1 MNDGFWDRLAARV
14 RPTDTLKTIENPRV
28 IARAFSAAMW
38 ASVVQVL
45 VSGALWAAFGE
56 PAVALAALGLG
67 AAFLA
72 AWMAFVVTGSIF
84 VAFVIA
90 FVTGTI
96 GNIYAHVAL
105 GGYAYSGGVLLFG
118 VAYVSIAA
126 VLVGKRAA
134 IIAGL
139 TYATAG
145 VILGFLEDSLRAGRA
160 APDPTLTTIFFVLV
174 LVGSINIVAPLIVYF
189 MGRLRHEHERA
200 EGLLLNVLPRVVA
213 AELKEKGST
222 TAQRFDAVSVLFAD
236 IVGFTPLSATM
247 EPEELVERLNT
258 VFTYFDTLAERYA
271 VEKIRTIGDTYMV
284 ASGIPVPRRDHA
296 QALAA
301 MALDMLAFAGQGP
314 LSFRI
319 GINSG
324 PAVAGVIGTR
334 KFQYDIW
341 GDTVN
346 TASRMESH
354 SEPGRIQI
362 SEATNELINRD
373 FATTYRG
380 PIEVKGKGTLT
391 TWWLEGA
398 GRPAPATSDRAR
410 LE

>member
-1 MNDGFWDRLAARV
+1 VKDGFWDRLADRV
-14 RPTDTLKTIENPRV
+14 RPTDTLKTIENRRV

-38 ASVVQVL
+38 AGAIQLLITATLSAVFEERAVAWAAVGL
-45 VSGALWAAFGE
+45 AGALF
-56 PAVALAALGLG
+56 
-67 AAFLA
+67 A
-72 AWMAFVVTGSIF
+72 AWVAFALTGSIFAAFVVT
-84 VAFVIA
+84 

-96 GNIYAHVAL
+96 GNVYGHVAL
-105 GGYAYSGGVLLFG
+105 GGYAYSGGLMLFG
-118 VAYVSIAA
+118 IAFVSVAA
-126 VLVGKRAA
+126 LLLGRKAA

-139 TYATAG
+139 TYATIG
-145 VILGFLEDSLRAGRA
+145 VILGLLEDSLQARRA

-174 LVGSINIVAPLIVYF
+174 LVGSSNIVAPLIVYF
-189 MGRLRHEHERA
+189 MGRLRYEHERA

-213 AELKEKGST
+213 AELKETGST
-222 TAQRFDAVSVLFAD
+222 TARRFEAVSVLFAD

-258 VFTYFDTLAERYA
+258 VFTYFDTLAERYG

-284 ASGIPVPRRDHA
+284 ASGIPVPRQDHA

-301 MALDMLAFAGQGP
+301 MALDMIAYSAQGSLP
-314 LSFRI
+314 FRI

-362 SEATNELINRD
+362 SDATNRLILED

-391 TWWLEGA
+391 TWWLDRE
-398 GRPAPATSDRAR
+398 RQRAPLSPR
-410 LE
+410 

>member
-1 MNDGFWDRLAARV
+1 VNDGFWDRLAARV
-14 RPTDTLKTIENPRV
+14 RPTDTLKTIENPRA
-28 IARAFSAAMW
+28 IARAFSVAMW

-45 VSGALWAAFGE
+45 ISATLWAVFDE
-56 PAVALAALGLG
+56 PAVAWAGVGLAG
-67 AAFLA
+67 AFLA
-72 AWMAFVVTGSIF
+72 AWIAFVVTGSIF
-84 VAFVIA
+84 IAFVIT
-90 FVTGTI
+90 FSIGTI
-96 GNIYAHVAL
+96 GNVYAHVAL
-105 GGYAYSGGVLLFG
+105 GGYAYSGGILLFG
-118 VAYVSIAA
+118 VAFVSVAA
-126 VLVGKRAA
+126 LLLGKKAA
-134 IIAGL
+134 IIVGL

-145 VILGFLEDSLRAGRA
+145 VILGLLEDSLQARRA
-160 APDPTLTTIFFVLV
+160 APDPTVTTIFFVLV

-247 EPEELVERLNT
+247 EPEELVERLNM
-258 VFTYFDTLAERYA
+258 VFTYFDTLAERYG

-301 MALDMLAFAGQGP
+301 MALDMLGYAAQGP

-362 SEATNELINRD
+362 SDATNDLISQD

-391 TWWLEGA
+391 TWWLDGE
-398 GRPAPATSDRAR
+398 RQRAPLSQR
-410 LE
+410 

>member
-1 MNDGFWDRLAARV
+1 VKDGFWDRLADRV
-14 RPTDTLKTIENPRV
+14 RPTDTLKTIENRRV

-38 ASVVQVL
+38 AGAIQLLITATLSAVFEERAVAWAAVGL
-45 VSGALWAAFGE
+45 AGALF
-56 PAVALAALGLG
+56 
-67 AAFLA
+67 A
-72 AWMAFVVTGSIF
+72 AWVAFALTGSIFAAFVVT
-84 VAFVIA
+84 

-96 GNIYAHVAL
+96 GNVYGHVAL
-105 GGYAYSGGVLLFG
+105 GGYAYSGGLMLFG
-118 VAYVSIAA
+118 IAFVSVAA
-126 VLVGKRAA
+126 LLLGRKAA

-139 TYATAG
+139 TYATIG
-145 VILGFLEDSLRAGRA
+145 VILGLLEDSLQARRA

-174 LVGSINIVAPLIVYF
+174 LVGSSNIVAPLIVYF
-189 MGRLRHEHERA
+189 MGRLRYEHERA

-213 AELKEKGST
+213 AELKETGST
-222 TAQRFDAVSVLFAD
+222 TARRFEAVSVLFAD

-258 VFTYFDTLAERYA
+258 VFTYFDTLAERYG

-284 ASGIPVPRRDHA
+284 ASGIPVPRQDHA

-301 MALDMLAFAGQGP
+301 MALDMIAYSGQGSLP
-314 LSFRI
+314 FRI

-362 SEATNELINRD
+362 SDATNRLILED

-391 TWWLEGA
+391 TWWLDRE
-398 GRPAPATSDRAR
+398 RQRAPLSPR
-410 LE
+410 

>member
-1 MNDGFWDRLAARV
+1 VNDGFWDRLAARV
-14 RPTDTLKTIENPRV
+14 RPTETLKTIENPRV
-28 IARAFSAAMW
+28 IARAFSAALW
-38 ASVVQVL
+38 ASAVQVL
-45 VSGALWAAFGE
+45 ISATLWAVFDE
-56 PAVALAALGLG
+56 PAVAWAGVGLAG
-67 AAFLA
+67 AFLA
-72 AWMAFVVTGSIF
+72 AWIAFVVTGSIF
-84 VAFVIA
+84 IAFVIT
-90 FVTGTI
+90 FSIGTI
-96 GNIYAHVAL
+96 GNVYAHVAL

-118 VAYVSIAA
+118 VAFVSVTA
-126 VLVGKRAA
+126 LLLGKKAT
-134 IIAGL
+134 IVVGL

-145 VILGFLEDSLRAGRA
+145 VILGLLEDSLQARRA
-160 APDPTLTTIFFVLV
+160 APDPTVTTIFFVLV

-200 EGLLLNVLPRVVA
+200 EGLLLNVLPRAVA
-213 AELKEKGST
+213 AELKETGST
-222 TAQRFDAVSVLFAD
+222 TAQRFDEVSVLFAD
-236 IVGFTPLSATM
+236 IVGFTPLSAAM
-247 EPEELVERLNT
+247 EPEDLVERLNT
-258 VFTYFDTLAERYA
+258 VFTYFDSLVERYG

-284 ASGIPVPRRDHA
+284 ASGIPVPRQDHA
-296 QALAA
+296 HALAG
-301 MALDMLAFAGQGP
+301 MALDMLAYAAQGP

-362 SEATNELINRD
+362 SDATNHLIEED

-391 TWWLEGA
+391 TWWLDGERQPVS
-398 GRPAPATSDRAR
+398 GR
-410 LE
+410 

>member
-1 MNDGFWDRLAARV
+1 VDGFWDRLAARV
-14 RPTDTLKTIENPRV
+14 RPTDTLRTIENPRV

-45 VSGALWAAFGE
+45 ITGTLLAAFDEPTVAWAAVGLAGAFV
-56 PAVALAALGLG
+56 VAWL
-67 AAFLA
+67 
-72 AWMAFVVTGSIF
+72 AFVVTGSIF

-96 GNIYAHVAL
+96 GNVYAHVAL

-118 VAYVSIAA
+118 IAYVSIAA
-126 VLVGKRAA
+126 VLVGKKAA
-134 IIAGL
+134 IVAGF
-139 TYATAG
+139 TYAIAG
-145 VILGFLEDSLRAGRA
+145 VILGFLEDSLRARRA

-213 AELKEKGST
+213 AELKENGST

-247 EPEELVERLNT
+247 EPEELVERLNA
-258 VFTYFDTLAERYA
+258 VFTHFDTLAERYG

-284 ASGIPVPRRDHA
+284 ASGIPVPREDHA
-296 QALAA
+296 HALAG
-301 MALDMLAFAGQGP
+301 MALDMLAYAAQGP

-319 GINSG
+319 GIHSG

-362 SEATNELINRD
+362 SDATNHLIEED

-391 TWWLEGA
+391 TWWLDGA
-398 GRPAPATSDRAR
+398 RHLATVASR
-410 LE
+410 

>member
-1 MNDGFWDRLAARV
+1 VNDAFWDRLAARV

-28 IARAFSAAMW
+28 IVRAFSFAMW

-45 VSGALWAAFGE
+45 ITGTLWAVFDE
-56 PAVALAALGLG
+56 PAVAWAAVGLAG
-67 AAFLA
+67 
-72 AWMAFVVTGSIF
+72 AFVVAWIAFVMTGSIF

-96 GNIYAHVAL
+96 GNVYAHVSL

-126 VLVGKRAA
+126 VLVGRKAA
-134 IIAGL
+134 LVAGF
-139 TYATAG
+139 TYAIAG
-145 VILGFLEDSLRAGRA
+145 VILGFLEESLRARRA

-258 VFTYFDTLAERYA
+258 VFTFFDTLAERYE

-284 ASGIPVPRRDHA
+284 ASGIPVPRQDHA
-296 QALAA
+296 HALAR
-301 MALDMLAFAGQGP
+301 MALDMLAYAAQGP

-319 GINSG
+319 GIHSG

-362 SEATNELINRD
+362 SDATNRLIEDD
-373 FATTYRG
+373 FVTTYRG

-391 TWWLEGA
+391 TWWLEGERRA
-398 GRPAPATSDRAR
+398 VPATRG
-410 LE
+410 

>member
-1 MNDGFWDRLAARV
+1 MNDRFWDRLAARV

-28 IARAFSAAMW
+28 IARAFSVAMW

-45 VSGALWAAFGE
+45 ITGTLWAVFDE
-56 PAVALAALGLG
+56 PAVAWAAVGLAG
-67 AAFLA
+67 AFVV
-72 AWMAFVVTGSIF
+72 AWIAFVVTGSIF

-90 FVTGTI
+90 FITGTI
-96 GNIYAHVAL
+96 GNVYAHVAL

-118 VAYVSIAA
+118 LAYVSIAA
-126 VLVGKRAA
+126 VLVGRRAA
-134 IIAGL
+134 IFAGI
-139 TYATAG
+139 TYAIAG
-145 VILGFLEDSLRAGRA
+145 VIVGFLEDSLRTGRA

-222 TAQRFDAVSVLFAD
+222 TAQRFDSVSVLFAD
-236 IVGFTPLSATM
+236 IVDFTPLSATM
-247 EPEELVERLNT
+247 EPEELVDRLNT
-258 VFTYFDTLAERYA
+258 VFTYFDALAERYG
-271 VEKIRTIGDTYMV
+271 VEKIRTIGDNYMV
-284 ASGIPVPRRDHA
+284 ASGIPVPRQDHA
-296 QALAA
+296 HALAG
-301 MALDMLAFAGQGP
+301 MALDMLAYATQGP

-362 SEATNELINRD
+362 SDATNRLIEED

-391 TWWLEGA
+391 TWWLDGERHA
-398 GRPAPATSDRAR
+398 APATPA
-410 LE
+410 

>member
-1 MNDGFWDRLAARV
+1 VNDGFWDRLAARV
-14 RPTDTLKTIENPRV
+14 RPTATLKTIENPRA

-38 ASVVQVL
+38 A
-45 VSGALWAAFGE
+45 GAIQLLITATLSAVFEETAVAWAAVG
-56 PAVALAALGLG
+56 LAG
-67 AAFLA
+67 AFFA
-72 AWMAFVVTGSIF
+72 AWIGFALTGSILVAFVVI
-84 VAFVIA
+84 

-96 GNIYAHVAL
+96 GNVYAHVEL
-105 GGYAYSGGVLLFG
+105 GGYAYSGGVMLFG
-118 VAYVSIAA
+118 ITFVSVAA
-126 VLVGKRAA
+126 LLLGRKAA

-139 TYATAG
+139 TYATVG
-145 VILGFLEDSLRAGRA
+145 VILGVLEDSLQARRS
-160 APDPTLTTIFFVLV
+160 APDPTLTTILFVLV

-200 EGLLLNVLPRVVA
+200 EGLLLNVLPRAVA
-213 AELKEKGST
+213 AELKETGST
-222 TAQRFDAVSVLFAD
+222 TAQRFDEVSVLFAD

-247 EPEELVERLNT
+247 EPEDLVERLNT
-258 VFTYFDTLAERYA
+258 VFTYFDSLAEHYG

-284 ASGIPVPRRDHA
+284 ASGIPVPRHDHA
-296 QALAA
+296 HALAG
-301 MALDMLAFAGQGP
+301 MALDMLAYAAQGS

-362 SEATNELINRD
+362 SETTNHLISDD

-391 TWWLEGA
+391 TWWLDSE
-398 GRPAPATSDRAR
+398 RQHAPGSSA
-410 LE
+410 

>member
-1 MNDGFWDRLAARV
+1 VSEGFWDRLAARV
-14 RPTDTLKTIENPRV
+14 RPTATLKTIENPRV

-38 ASVVQVL
+38 ASVVQV
-45 VSGALWAAFGE
+45 VITGTLWAVLDE
-56 PAVALAALGLG
+56 PAVAWAAVGLAG
-67 AAFLA
+67 AFVV
-72 AWMAFVVTGSIF
+72 AWLAFVVTGSIF
-84 VAFVIA
+84 TAFVIS

-96 GNIYAHVAL
+96 GNIYAHVTL

-126 VLVGKRAA
+126 VLVGKKAA
-134 IIAGL
+134 MIAGL
-139 TYATAG
+139 TYAAAG
-145 VILGFLEDSLRAGRA
+145 VVLAFLEDSLRAQRA

-189 MGRLRHEHERA
+189 MGRLRYEHERA

-213 AELKEKGST
+213 AELKETGST
-222 TAQRFDAVSVLFAD
+222 TAQRFDEVSVLFAD

-247 EPEELVERLNT
+247 EPEDLVERLNT
-258 VFTYFDTLAERYA
+258 VFTYFDSLAERYG

-284 ASGIPVPRRDHA
+284 ASGIPVPRQDHA

-301 MALDMLAFAGQGP
+301 MALDMLAYAAQGS

-324 PAVAGVIGTR
+324 PAVAGVIGTT

-362 SEATNELINRD
+362 SDATNHLISDD

-391 TWWLEGA
+391 TWWLDGKRQA
-398 GRPAPATSDRAR
+398 APATPG
-410 LE
+410 

>member
-1 MNDGFWDRLAARV
+1 VNDAFWDRLAARV
-14 RPTDTLKTIENPRV
+14 RPTDTLKTIEDPRV
-28 IARAFSAAMW
+28 IARAFTAAMW
-38 ASVVQVL
+38 AAVVQVL
-45 VSGALWAAFGE
+45 ISGTLWALFDE
-56 PAVALAALGLG
+56 PAVAWAALGL
-67 AAFLA
+67 AAAILA
-72 AWMAFVVTGSIF
+72 AWIAFVVTGSIF
-84 VAFVIA
+84 IAFVIT
-90 FVTGTI
+90 FSIGTI
-96 GNIYAHVAL
+96 GNVYAHIVL

-118 VAYVSIAA
+118 LAFVSVAG
-126 VLVGKRAA
+126 LLLGRKPA

-139 TYATAG
+139 TYAIAG

-247 EPEELVERLNT
+247 EPEELVEQLNT
-258 VFTYFDTLAERYA
+258 VFTYFDTLAERYG

-284 ASGIPVPRRDHA
+284 ASGIPVPRQDHA
-296 QALAA
+296 HALAG
-301 MALDMLAFAGQGP
+301 MALDMLAFAAEGP

-354 SEPGRIQI
+354 GEPGRIQI

-391 TWWLEGA
+391 TWWLDGERRTA
-398 GRPAPATSDRAR
+398 RATPV
-410 LE
+410 

>member
-38 ASVVQVL
+38 ASAVQVL
-45 VSGALWAAFGE
+45 ISATLWAVFDE
-56 PAVALAALGLG
+56 PAVAWAGVGLAS
-67 AAFLA
+67 AFLA
-72 AWMAFVVTGSIF
+72 AWIAFVVTGSIF
-84 VAFVIA
+84 IAFVIT
-90 FVTGTI
+90 FSIGTI
-96 GNIYAHVAL
+96 GNVYAHVTL

-118 VAYVSIAA
+118 VAFVSVTA
-126 VLVGKRAA
+126 LLLGKKAT
-134 IIAGL
+134 IIVGL

-145 VILGFLEDSLRAGRA
+145 VILGLLEDSLQARRA
-160 APDPTLTTIFFVLV
+160 APDPTVTTIFFVLV

-189 MGRLRHEHERA
+189 MRRLRHEHERA

-213 AELKEKGST
+213 AELKETGST
-222 TAQRFDAVSVLFAD
+222 TAQRFDEVSVLFAD

-247 EPEELVERLNT
+247 EPEDLVKRLNT
-258 VFTYFDTLAERYA
+258 VFTYFDSLAERYG

-284 ASGIPVPRRDHA
+284 ASGIPVPRQDHA

-301 MALDMLAFAGQGP
+301 MALDMLAYAAQGT

-362 SEATNELINRD
+362 SDATNHLIEED

-391 TWWLEGA
+391 TWWLDGQ
-398 GRPAPATSDRAR
+398 RQRAPVTSR
-410 LE
+410 

>member
-1 MNDGFWDRLAARV
+1 VKDGFWDRLADRV
-14 RPTDTLKTIENPRV
+14 RPTDTLKTIENRRV
-28 IARAFSAAMW
+28 IARAFSVAMW
-38 ASVVQVL
+38 V
-45 VSGALWAAFGE
+45 GAIQLLITATLSAVFEETTVAWAAVGL
-56 PAVALAALGLG
+56 ACAL
-67 AAFLA
+67 FA
-72 AWMAFVVTGSIF
+72 AWVAFALTGSIF
-84 VAFVIA
+84 VAFVVT

-96 GNIYAHVAL
+96 GNVYAHVAL
-105 GGYAYSGGVLLFG
+105 GGYAYSGGVMLFG
-118 VAYVSIAA
+118 IVFISVAA
-126 VLVGKRAA
+126 LLLGRKAA

-139 TYATAG
+139 TYATIG
-145 VILGFLEDSLRAGRA
+145 VILGLLEDSLQSRRA
-160 APDPTLTTIFFVLV
+160 APDPTLTTILFVLV

-189 MGRLRHEHERA
+189 MGRLRYEHERA

-213 AELKEKGST
+213 AELKETGST
-222 TAQRFDAVSVLFAD
+222 TAQRFEAVSVLFAD

-247 EPEELVERLNT
+247 EPEQLVERLNT
-258 VFTYFDTLAERYA
+258 VFTYFDTLAERYG

-284 ASGIPVPRRDHA
+284 ASGIPVPRQDHA
-296 QALAA
+296 HALAR
-301 MALDMLAFAGQGP
+301 MALDMLAYAAQGP
-314 LSFRI
+314 LSFRV

-362 SEATNELINRD
+362 SDATNDLIEGA
-373 FATTYRG
+373 FATTRRG

-391 TWWLEGA
+391 TWWLDGE
-398 GRPAPATSDRAR
+398 RERAPVSPR
-410 LE
+410 

>member
-38 ASVVQVL
+38 ASAVQVL
-45 VSGALWAAFGE
+45 ISATLWAVFDE
-56 PAVALAALGLG
+56 PAVAWAGVGLAG
-67 AAFLA
+67 AFLA
-72 AWMAFVVTGSIF
+72 AWIAFVVTGSIF
-84 VAFVIA
+84 IAFVIT
-90 FVTGTI
+90 FSIGTI
-96 GNIYAHVAL
+96 GNVYAHVVL

-118 VAYVSIAA
+118 VAFVSVSA
-126 VLVGKRAA
+126 LLLGKKAT
-134 IIAGL
+134 IVVGL
-139 TYATAG
+139 TYAAAG
-145 VILGFLEDSLRAGRA
+145 VTLGLLEDSLRARRA
-160 APDPTLTTIFFVLV
+160 APDPTVTTIFFVLV

-222 TAQRFDAVSVLFAD
+222 TAQRFDEVSVLFAD

-247 EPEELVERLNT
+247 EPEDLVERLNT
-258 VFTYFDTLAERYA
+258 VFTYFDSLAERYG

-284 ASGIPVPRRDHA
+284 ASGIPVPRQDHA
-296 QALAA
+296 RALAG
-301 MALDMLAFAGQGP
+301 MALDMLAYAAQGS

-362 SEATNELINRD
+362 SDATNHLISDD
-373 FATTYRG
+373 FVTTYRG

-391 TWWLEGA
+391 TWWLDGE
-398 GRPAPATSDRAR
+398 RQHAPGSSG
-410 LE
+410 

>member
-1 MNDGFWDRLAARV
+1 MNDAFWDRLAARL

-28 IARAFSAAMW
+28 IARAFSVAMW
-38 ASVVQVL
+38 AGAIQLLITATLSAVFEETVV
-45 VSGALWAAFGE
+45 AWAAVG
-56 PAVALAALGLG
+56 LAG
-67 AAFLA
+67 AFFA
-72 AWMAFVVTGSIF
+72 AWVGFALTGSIF
-84 VAFVIA
+84 VAFVVI

-96 GNIYAHVAL
+96 GNVYAHVAL
-105 GGYAYSGGVLLFG
+105 GGYAYSGGVMLFG
-118 VAYVSIAA
+118 ITFVSVAA
-126 VLVGKRAA
+126 LLLGRKAA
-134 IIAGL
+134 IVAGL
-139 TYATAG
+139 TYAMIG
-145 VILGFLEDSLRAGRA
+145 VILGLLEDSLKARRA
-160 APDPTLTTIFFVLV
+160 APDPTLTTILFVLV
-174 LVGSINIVAPLIVYF
+174 LVGSINIVAPLVVYF

-213 AELKEKGST
+213 AELKETGST
-222 TAQRFDAVSVLFAD
+222 TAQRFDEVSVLFAD
-236 IVGFTPLSATM
+236 IVGFTPLSATI
-247 EPEELVERLNT
+247 EPEDLVERLNR
-258 VFTYFDTLAERYA
+258 VFTYFDSLAERYG

-284 ASGIPVPRRDHA
+284 ASGIPVTRQDHA
-296 QALAA
+296 HALAR
-301 MALDMLAFAGQGP
+301 MALDMIAYAAQGP

-319 GINSG
+319 GIHSG

-362 SEATNELINRD
+362 SDATNRLIEDD

-391 TWWLEGA
+391 TWWLDGE
-398 GRPAPATSDRAR
+398 RHPAPAAPG
-410 LE
+410 

>member
-1 MNDGFWDRLAARV
+1 VNDGFWDRLAARV

-38 ASVVQVL
+38 ASAVQVL
-45 VSGALWAAFGE
+45 ISATLWAVFDE
-56 PAVALAALGLG
+56 PAVAWAGVGLAG
-67 AAFLA
+67 AFLA
-72 AWMAFVVTGSIF
+72 AWIAFVVTGSIF
-84 VAFVIA
+84 IAFVIT
-90 FVTGTI
+90 FSIGTI
-96 GNIYAHVAL
+96 GNVYAHVVL

-118 VAYVSIAA
+118 VAFVSVSA
-126 VLVGKRAA
+126 LLLGKKAT
-134 IIAGL
+134 IVVGL
-139 TYATAG
+139 TYAAAG
-145 VILGFLEDSLRAGRA
+145 VTLGLLEDSLRARRA
-160 APDPTLTTIFFVLV
+160 APDPTVTTIFFVLV

-222 TAQRFDAVSVLFAD
+222 TAQRFDEVSVLFAD

-247 EPEELVERLNT
+247 EPEDLVERLNT
-258 VFTYFDTLAERYA
+258 VFTYFDSLAERYG

-284 ASGIPVPRRDHA
+284 ASGIPVPRQDHA
-296 QALAA
+296 RALAG
-301 MALDMLAFAGQGP
+301 MALDMLAYAAQGS

-362 SEATNELINRD
+362 SDATNHLISDD
-373 FATTYRG
+373 FVTTYRG

-391 TWWLEGA
+391 TWWLDGE
-398 GRPAPATSDRAR
+398 RQHAPGSSG
-410 LE
+410 

>member
-1 MNDGFWDRLAARV
+1 VSDAFWDRLAARL
-14 RPTDTLKTIENPRV
+14 RPTDTLRTIENPRA

-38 ASVVQVL
+38 AGAVQLLVTATLSAVFEETVV
-45 VSGALWAAFGE
+45 AWAAVG
-56 PAVALAALGLG
+56 LAG
-67 AAFLA
+67 AFFA
-72 AWMAFVVTGSIF
+72 AWVGFALTGSIF
-84 VAFVIA
+84 VAFVLI

-96 GNIYAHVAL
+96 GNVYAHVAL
-105 GGYAYSGGVLLFG
+105 GGYAYSGGVMLFG
-118 VAYVSIAA
+118 ITFVSVAA
-126 VLVGKRAA
+126 LLLGRKAA
-134 IIAGL
+134 IVAGL
-139 TYATAG
+139 TYAIIG
-145 VILGFLEDSLRAGRA
+145 VILGLLEDSLKARRA
-160 APDPTLTTIFFVLV
+160 APDPRLTTILFVLV

-213 AELKEKGST
+213 AELKETGST
-222 TAQRFDAVSVLFAD
+222 TAQRFDEVSVLFAD
-236 IVGFTPLSATM
+236 IVGFTPLSATI
-247 EPEELVERLNT
+247 EPEDLVERLNR
-258 VFTYFDTLAERYA
+258 VFTYFDSLAERYG

-284 ASGIPVPRRDHA
+284 ASGIPVPRQDHA
-296 QALAA
+296 HALAQ
-301 MALDMLAFAGQGP
+301 MALDMIAYAAQGP

-319 GINSG
+319 GIHSG

-362 SEATNELINRD
+362 SDATNRLIED
-373 FATTYRG
+373 AFATAYRG

-391 TWWLEGA
+391 TWWLEGE
-398 GRPAPATSDRAR
+398 RLPAPATPA
-410 LE
+410 

>member
-1 MNDGFWDRLAARV
+1 VNDGFWDRLAARV

-38 ASVVQVL
+38 ASAVQVL
-45 VSGALWAAFGE
+45 ISATLWAVFDE
-56 PAVALAALGLG
+56 PAVAWAGVGLAG
-67 AAFLA
+67 AFLA
-72 AWMAFVVTGSIF
+72 AWAAFVVTGSIF
-84 VAFVIA
+84 IAFVIT
-90 FVTGTI
+90 FSIGTI
-96 GNIYAHVAL
+96 GNVYAHVVL

-118 VAYVSIAA
+118 VAFVSVSA
-126 VLVGKRAA
+126 LLLGKKAT
-134 IIAGL
+134 IVVGL
-139 TYATAG
+139 TYAAAG
-145 VILGFLEDSLRAGRA
+145 VTLGLLEDSLRARRA
-160 APDPTLTTIFFVLV
+160 APDPTVTTIFFVLV

-222 TAQRFDAVSVLFAD
+222 TAQRFDEVSVLFAD

-247 EPEELVERLNT
+247 EPEDLVERLNT
-258 VFTYFDTLAERYA
+258 VFTYFDSLAERYG

-284 ASGIPVPRRDHA
+284 ASGIPVPRQDHA
-296 QALAA
+296 RALAG
-301 MALDMLAFAGQGP
+301 MALDMLAYAAQGS

-362 SEATNELINRD
+362 SDATNHLISDD
-373 FATTYRG
+373 FVTTYRG

-391 TWWLEGA
+391 TWWLDGE
-398 GRPAPATSDRAR
+398 RQHAPGSSG
-410 LE
+410 

>member
-1 MNDGFWDRLAARV
+1 MTDGFWDRLAARV
-14 RPTDTLKTIENPRV
+14 RPTDTLETIENPRV

-38 ASVVQVL
+38 GSAVQL
-45 VSGALWAAFGE
+45 LISAALWAIFDE
-56 PAVALAALGLG
+56 PAVAWAAVGLAG
-67 AAFLA
+67 AFLVAWIWFA
-72 AWMAFVVTGSIF
+72 ATGSVFI
-84 VAFVIA
+84 AAVIA

-105 GGYAYSGGVLLFG
+105 GGYAYSGAVLLFG
-118 VAYVSIAA
+118 ISFVSAA
-126 VLVGKRAA
+126 ALLLGKRMA

-139 TYATAG
+139 IYATVG
-145 VILGFLEDSLRAGRA
+145 VILGFLEQSLQASRS
-160 APDPTLTTIFFVLV
+160 APDPTLTTILFVVV
-174 LVGSINIVAPLIVYF
+174 LVGSINIVAPLVVYF
-189 MGRLRHEHERA
+189 MGRLRHERERA
-200 EGLLLNVLPRVVA
+200 EGLLLNVLPGVVA
-213 AELKEKGST
+213 AELKETGST
-222 TAQRFDAVSVLFAD
+222 TAQRFDEVSVLFAD

-247 EPEELVERLNT
+247 EPEEMVDRLNE
-258 VFTYFDTLAERYA
+258 VFTYFDTLAERYG

-284 ASGIPVPRRDHA
+284 AAGVPVPREDHA

-301 MALDMLAFAGQGP
+301 IALDMIAYAAQGP

-362 SEATNELINRD
+362 SDATHQLIKDR
-373 FATTYRG
+373 FATAPRG

-391 TWWLEGA
+391 TWWLEGE
-398 GRPAPATSDRAR
+398 RHLATANRG
-410 LE
+410 

>member
-1 MNDGFWDRLAARV
+1 M
-14 RPTDTLKTIENPRV
+14 

-38 ASVVQVL
+38 ASVMQVL
-45 VSGALWAAFGE
+45 ITGTLCAVFDE
-56 PAVALAALGLG
+56 PAVAWAALGLA

-72 AWMAFVVTGSIF
+72 AWIAFVATGSILT
-84 VAFVIA
+84 AFVIA
-90 FVTGTI
+90 FVFGTI
-96 GNIYAHVAL
+96 GNVYAHVTL

-126 VLVGKRAA
+126 VLVGKKAA
-134 IIAGL
+134 IISGL
-139 TYATAG
+139 TYAATAL
-145 VILGFLEDSLRAGRA
+145 ILGFLEDSLRARRA
-160 APDPTLTTIFFVLV
+160 APDLTLTTIFFVLV

-213 AELKEKGST
+213 AELKRTGT
-222 TAQRFDAVSVLFAD
+222 TSAQRFDSVSVLFAD

-258 VFTYFDTLAERYA
+258 VFTFFDSLADRYG

-284 ASGIPVPRRDHA
+284 ASGIPVPRMDHA
-296 QALAA
+296 HALAR
-301 MALDMLAFAGQGP
+301 MSLDMLAYAAQGT

-319 GINSG
+319 GIHSG
-324 PAVAGVIGTR
+324 PAVAGVIGSR

-354 SEPGRIQI
+354 SEPGRIQV
-362 SEATNELINRD
+362 SEATKHLIEED
-373 FATTYRG
+373 FATRYRG

-391 TWWLEGA
+391 TWWLEGV
-398 GRPAPATSDRAR
+398 REPATADAHRER
-410 LE
+410 PG